1 MLIKTNLIR
10 IIANLYLEAWRI
22 KIRGL
27 FEFIFM
33 EKKKILI
40 IEDDSILQKA
50 LLEFLTAEGFETM
63 SALDGEEGVKIG
75 KEKKPDLILLDI
87 VLPKMDGYEVLKAM
101 KADENTKKIPII
113 LLTNLGSLNDVQKAL
128 DLGATTYLIKA
139 DYKLEEVTKKI
150 KEVLNI

>member
-1 MLIKTNLIR
+1 
-10 IIANLYLEAWRI
+10 
-22 KIRGL
+22 
-27 FEFIFM
+27 M

>member
-1 MLIKTNLIR
+1 M
-10 IIANLYLEAWRI
+10 EAWRI